1 MDLRPNDAALA
12 AGAWRVAAPI
22 AERYGILAEDHVPP
36 AKRTLP
42 VSCILSLAI
51 QAASCSCFVVLLV
64 ALAPARQETATQ
76 TSLLVSH
83 HKTGTMLFTELRAA
97 LSATV
102 ADDQHDIDMLYG
114 HEHDFFARLR
124 ALPPNA
130 PLIHARRDP
139 FELVT
144 SGYLYHQAGSEAW
157 CTDYAMA
164 DAADA
169 ALGRRPVYMDW
180 HRFHLGG
187 VAAVAAAAAN
197 GSLAHAVV
205 GNESCAAMLKGRP
218 ISG

>member
-1 MDLRPNDAALA
+1 MDLRPKVAALA
-12 AGAWRVAAPI
+12 TRPT
-22 AERYGILAEDHVPP
+22 AERYGILAEDHAPP

-51 QAASCSCFVVLLV
+51 QVAACSSFVVLLV
-64 ALAPARQETATQ
+64 MLAPARRFETAKQ
-76 TSLLVSH
+76 TSLFVSH
-83 HKTGTMLFTELRAA
+83 HKTGTFLLFELRAA

-102 ADDQHDIDMLYG
+102 ADDANLDLDMLYG
-114 HEHDFFARLR
+114 HEDDFFARLR
-124 ALPPNA
+124 ALPPSA
-130 PLIHARRDP
+130 PLMHARRDP

-164 DAADA
+164 QAADA
-169 ALGRRPVYMDW
+169 ALGRRPVEQPW

-197 GSLAHAVV
+197 GSLAHPVL
-205 GNESCAAMLKGRP
+205 GNESCTAMLKTRP
-218 ISG
+218 ISPTNR